1 MPNEPNIPHK
11 DLVAEI
17 DAFCGKAGMSR
28 SRFGAAAVRDP
39 RFVFD
44 LEAGR
49 ECRSKT
55 LNAVRSF
62 MRAHPAPTPTGD
74 AA

>member
-1 MPNEPNIPHK
+1 MPHEPKIPHK

-17 DAFCGKAGMSR
+17 DAFCEAAGMSR

-44 LEAGR
+44 LEDGR

-55 LNAVRSF
+55 LNAVRNF
-62 MRAHPAPTPTGD
+62 MRTHPAPTPTGG
-74 AA
+74 AV